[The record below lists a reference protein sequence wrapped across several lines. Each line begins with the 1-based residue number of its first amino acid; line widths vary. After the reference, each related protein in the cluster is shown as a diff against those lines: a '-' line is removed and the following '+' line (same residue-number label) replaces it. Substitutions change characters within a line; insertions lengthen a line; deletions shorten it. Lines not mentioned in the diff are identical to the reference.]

1 MWEGSPRLAGTSTSC
16 SLPLVCRCWAKNT
29 RGRLG
34 LYPGGAAA
42 SETAGVTPLWAL
54 QGLGALSGTVLAE
67 CREFVAEAW
76 CVQQLLGGGM
86 RQVGALVA
94 AAHLGL
100 QHMEVMLRRDHDN
113 ARHFVEGTSGPLTGL
128 GCNSTPGTAQQYHG
142 TGGLGTV
149 PRWPHWVSS
158 QVRMLL
164 GSSPGWTARIMP

>member
-1 MWEGSPRLAGTSTSC
+1 M
-16 SLPLVCRCWAKNT
+16 
-29 RGRLG
+29 
-34 LYPGGAAA
+34 
-42 SETAGVTPLWAL
+42 TPLWAL
-54 QGLGALSGTVLAE
+54 QGLGAPSGTVLAE
-67 CREFVAEAW
+67 CREFVTEAW

-100 QHMEVMLRRDHDN
+100 QHMEVMLCRDHDN